1 MEIINKDFGSQ
12 LKIKL
17 DGKDVTLH
25 IFEMNKDQIK
35 FGIEAANSI
44 QINREEVL
52 HKIQAEDNKTE

>member
-1 MEIINKDFGSQ
+1 MKIINQDFGSQ
-12 LKIKL
+12 LNIKL

-25 IFEMNKDQIK
+25 IFDMHKDQIK

-52 HKIQAEDNKTE
+52 QKNHHKDNQSD

>member
-1 MEIINKDFGSQ
+1 MEIINKDFGSE

-25 IFEMNKDQIK
+25 IFSMNKDQIK

-52 HKIQAEDNKTE
+52 QKRQIEDNKTE